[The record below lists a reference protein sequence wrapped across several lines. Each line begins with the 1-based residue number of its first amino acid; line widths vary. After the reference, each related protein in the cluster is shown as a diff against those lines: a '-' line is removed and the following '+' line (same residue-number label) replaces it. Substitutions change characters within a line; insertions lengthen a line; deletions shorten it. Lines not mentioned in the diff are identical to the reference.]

1 MSLNQEENRGILP
14 ERARAAS
21 SFPLATILK
30 IVGGLLLLAGFAGPW
45 VYGPI
50 GKSAD
55 WGWQPVWGMLL
66 SFWGINLVI
75 LISAIS
81 CYSYVELYYRLG
93 RPPLSA
99 LLKWIGGF
107 LGLVFV
113 EPLVVWLIIDLS
125 QRGPA
130 RQNSDGALGWGLWAA
145 LVGQVL
151 LVAGLRLQIRE
162 VRKTLTVDR

>member
-1 MSLNQEENRGILP
+1 MSLNQEENREILP
-14 ERARAAS
+14 KRAWTAS
-21 SFPLATILK
+21 SVPVVTGLK
-30 IVGGLLLLAGFAGPW
+30 IIGGLLLLAGFAGPW

-75 LISAIS
+75 LFSAIS
-81 CYSYVELYYRLG
+81 CYSYIELYYRLG

-107 LGLVFV
+107 L
-113 EPLVVWLIIDLS
+113 
-125 QRGPA
+125 
-130 RQNSDGALGWGLWAA
+130 
-145 LVGQVL
+145 
-151 LVAGLRLQIRE
+151 
-162 VRKTLTVDR
+162 

>member
-1 MSLNQEENRGILP
+1 MSLNQKENREVAPKHGGVAGSLP
-14 ERARAAS
+14 AV
-21 SFPLATILK
+21 TGLK
-30 IVGGLLLLAGFAGPW
+30 IAGGLLLLAGFAGPW

-50 GKSAD
+50 GKSGD

-75 LISAIS
+75 LFSAVC

-107 LGLVFV
+107 LFLVFV
-113 EPLVVWLIIDLS
+113 EPLVVWLIVDLS

-130 RQNSDGALGWGLWAA
+130 QQNSDGTLGWGVWVA
-145 LVGQVL
+145 LVGLVL
-151 LVAGLRLQIRE
+151 LVVGLRLQIRE
-162 VRKTLTVDR
+162 VRRTLNVN